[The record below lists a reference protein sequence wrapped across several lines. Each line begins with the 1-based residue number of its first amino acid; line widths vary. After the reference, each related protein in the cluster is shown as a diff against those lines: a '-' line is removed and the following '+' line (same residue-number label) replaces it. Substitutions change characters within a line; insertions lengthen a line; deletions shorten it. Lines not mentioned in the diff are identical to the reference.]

1 MRPTELQ
8 RAPSSARPSAPR
20 RSPGSRGQ
28 HVSLCEVLDRVL
40 NKGVVIAGDVI
51 ISIANVDL
59 LYLGLNAVI
68 TSVETMQHWDSR
80 GPTEVMSKGE

>member
-1 MRPTELQ
+1 MSPTELQ
-8 RAPSSARPSAPR
+8 HGTLSAGASSPR
-20 RSPGSRGQ
+20 RSRVSRGQ
-28 HVSLCEVLDRVL
+28 RVSLCEVLDRVL